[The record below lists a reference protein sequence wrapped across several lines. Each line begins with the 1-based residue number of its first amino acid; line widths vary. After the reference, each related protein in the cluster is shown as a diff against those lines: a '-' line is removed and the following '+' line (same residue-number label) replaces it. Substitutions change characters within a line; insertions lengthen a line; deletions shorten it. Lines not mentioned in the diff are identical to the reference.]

1 MEFCLSRA
9 RAVLGAAALLLV
21 MASSRDAFAQ
31 AALADDDDDD
41 EVAAP
46 AAAVEE
52 PAFGPRIGVGLR
64 LRNVRLPKS
73 LLELFVDHA
82 PGGSSQIG
90 FGAEV
95 IRRKGA
101 FEFSFGLEYEK
112 ISVKD
117 GVWVER
123 DKPPPANEV
132 DFVEFEDFG
141 WITADVTFLHHT
153 QFGPY
158 FALRYGGGA
167 GIGFFLG
174 DVVRTD
180 YRCTSTDIEN
190 DCEGY
195 SGSEN
200 DRTPYDL
207 PPVFPVLTGLFGGQ
221 ITPIPNLA
229 INLEVGIRTL
239 PFFGTTVA
247 YYF

>member
-1 MEFCLSRA
+1 MEFCLSRV
-9 RAVLGAAALLLV
+9 RAVIGAAALLLV
-21 MASSRDAFAQ
+21 MASSRDALAQ
-31 AALADDDDDD
+31 AALDEDD
-41 EVAAP
+41 EDDVAQP
-46 AAAVEE
+46 VTVEGVPLE
-52 PAFGPRIGVGLR
+52 PRIGVGLR
-64 LRNVRLPKS
+64 LRRVHLPKS
-73 LLELFVDHA
+73 LLELFVDRA
-82 PGGSSQIG
+82 PGGSAEFG

-95 IRRKGA
+95 IRRKGN
-101 FEFSFGLEYEK
+101 FEFAFGLEYEK
-112 ISVKD
+112 IEVKD

-132 DFVEFEDFG
+132 DFVEFEGFG

-174 DVVRTD
+174 EVQRTD

-190 DCEGY
+190 DCAGY
-195 SGSEN
+195 VGSEN
-200 DRTPYDL
+200 DQTPYDL

-239 PFFGTTVA
+239 PFFGTTLV